1 MITLP
6 LDPAAN
12 ATPEALQAFLARC
25 RAAAEQD
32 GRPRL
37 ASISLEVAPLD
48 PLAVLES
55 IFEPGEVHFYAE
67 RPAEDWA
74 VAGAEAVLALAAD
87 GPDRFAAGQRFID
100 EVLARTIAVGDTGR
114 PFGGPHFFGAYSFF
128 DDVEAGEPF
137 PAVRLFVPRWQVSR
151 AHGRTLAVAN
161 LLVEPRADLDALT
174 SKVWRA
180 HGKFRAFDYGERSG
194 TGVPPLG
201 VESHPDMGE
210 TPMPLNA
217 WATDRDHGRD
227 ARATANAPEMTET
240 GDYRAAVARAVGMI
254 AEGRFE
260 KIVLA
265 RCRVL
270 TAAGTLH
277 PLKVLNALR
286 QRFPDCYA
294 FSFANGRG
302 QSFIGASPER
312 LLRVEQGTLLTEAL
326 AGSAPRGRTAS
337 EDAALGGALLV
348 DDKEL
353 REHRHVV
360 ASIERRLA
368 PLGVPL
374 VHADRPGLK
383 RLANVQHLHTPVS
396 AALPPGVRLLD
407 VLARLH
413 PTPAVGGSPRESACA
428 YIRELEGFSRGLYGG
443 PVGWVDHRG
452 GGEFL
457 VGIRSALIDG
467 ARARLYAG
475 GGIVA
480 GSDPDREFAET
491 ELKFQALLEALA
503 D

>member
-1 MITLP
+1 MTILP

-12 ATPEALQAFLARC
+12 ATPEALRAFLARC
-25 RAAAEQD
+25 RTAAEQD
-32 GRPRL
+32 ARPRL

-55 IFEPGEVHFYAE
+55 IFEAGEMHFYAE

-74 VAGAEAVLALAAD
+74 VAGAEAVLTFAA
-87 GPDRFAAGQRFID
+87 GGADRFAAGQRFVD
-100 EVLARTIAVGDTGR
+100 EVLARTIAVGDPGR

-161 LLVEPRADLDALT
+161 LLVAPGADLDALT

-194 TGVPPLG
+194 TGGLPVELETPPDL
-201 VESHPDMGE
+201 GE
-210 TPMPLNA
+210 TPLPRLA
-217 WATDRDHGRD
+217 HATTDHGRD
-227 ARATANAPEMTET
+227 ARTTVTAPTT
-240 GDYRAAVARAVGMI
+240 GEEGGYRAAVARAVGMI

-265 RCRVL
+265 RCREL

-337 EDAALGGALLV
+337 EDAARGSALLV

-360 ASIERRLA
+360 ASIDRRLA

-396 AALPPGVRLLD
+396 AALPAGLRLFD

-428 YIRELEGFSRGLYGG
+428 HIRELEGFSRGLYGG

-467 ARARLYAG
+467 ARARVYAG